1 MARKTKAE
9 AELTRDAILD
19 AAEAIFFEKGVARTT
34 LDEISRAAGVTRGA
48 LYWHFR
54 NKADVLTALI
64 HRVESPIDHLL
75 ADIAEADAGERD
87 LLDRTRQ
94 VFRRVFEELAEDT
107 QRQRVFTILIQG
119 TELVGE
125 MQPVQDHFDAKGQR
139 LVAEIRRVLERC
151 RASGELPPEVD
162 PALASSAVHAF
173 VIGIHMLA
181 LRCGGPLDLRCDA
194 PAMIDMFFAGLARGR
209 LPRPENHTEIA

>member
-9 AELTRDAILD
+9 AEQTREAILD

-54 NKADVLTALI
+54 NKADVLTALVE
-64 HRVESPIDHLL
+64 RVELPIDRLL
-75 ADIAEADAGERD
+75 AEIAEADGGDRNLLGRTRD
-87 LLDRTRQ
+87 L
-94 VFRRVFEELAEDT
+94 FRRVFRELAEDR

-125 MQPVQDHFDAKGQR
+125 MKPLQDHFEAKGNA
-139 LVAEIRRVLERC
+139 LVAALCRVLERC
-151 RASGELPPEVD
+151 QETGELPRHLD
-162 PALASSAVHAF
+162 AALAASAMHAYF
-173 VIGIHMLA
+173 IGIHMLA
-181 LRCGGPLDLRCDA
+181 LRCGRPIDLRRDALAMVDLFFDGLGHQPA
-194 PAMIDMFFAGLARGR
+194 PAPSSAGR
-209 LPRPENHTEIA
+209 

>member
-9 AELTRDAILD
+9 AEQTREAILD

-54 NKADVLTALI
+54 NKADVLTALVQ
-64 HRVESPIDHLL
+64 RVELPIDRLL
-75 ADIAEADAGERD
+75 AEIAEADAGERD
-87 LLDRTRQ
+87 LLGRTRDL
-94 VFRRVFEELAEDT
+94 FRRVFRELAEDA

-125 MQPVQDHFDAKGQR
+125 MQPVQDHFEAKGNA
-139 LVAEIRRVLERC
+139 LVAALSRVMERC
-151 RASGELPPEVD
+151 RETGEVPADLD
-162 PALASSAVHAF
+162 PALAASAVHAF
-173 VIGIHMLA
+173 LIGIHMLA
-181 LRCGGPLDLRCDA
+181 LRCGGPIDLRRDA
-194 PAMIDMFFAGLARGR
+194 PAMIDMFFDGLVRRPAG
-209 LPRPENHTEIA
+209 